1 MIESIYNKLHDQN
14 ICDSA
19 YDFSVRFLGKSRS
32 YYSVLKTRNV
42 QPSIEAISTLE
53 VALKNTSNLFSDR
66 HPVLTKTRITLQD
79 LAVDVGQYREQLSNE
94 ILSQHTC

>member
-1 MIESIYNKLHDQN
+1 MIESIYKTLHDQN

-42 QPSIEAISTLE
+42 QPSMEVIATLE
-53 VALKNTSNLFSDR
+53 IALKNTSSLFSDR

-79 LAVDVGQYREQLSNE
+79 LAVDVGQYREQRSNE